1 MKLLINMISLFQAGP
16 KTVGLAFLEGLLNG
30 YSGSELC
37 LMLPEDRD
45 FRTFI
50 ETHGGQLSGNGVS
63 WVFVPYPRDPL
74 RFLRKLYYDHVLTA
88 RLARQGGFDRIFMM
102 ANFPSLLSSK
112 RQYVLQHNPFYL
124 EESRNLPKEMKGAR
138 FSLEK
143 LLFTIGVRKCKR
155 FIVQTDH
162 IKGLL
167 VSLYGVPPENI
178 AVVHMAPLC
187 NGTASS
193 QGKPPFA
200 GHDRTLKLFFPAK
213 LHPHKNHSIA
223 IEAAEFIKTTKRSV
237 RIFVTLSPTEWE
249 QFSPELRK
257 RGLLDTVIN
266 LGYINNWEIS
276 GYYAAADALFFPTQS
291 ESLGFPYL
299 EALTCGL
306 PIITFDFPVAR
317 EVCGAAALYFDLAD
331 RSSLERVIESL
342 DDREAMAHLREE
354 AVRQGAR
361 YGRKWEEISHEM
373 LTFVTGRI

>member
-1 MKLLINMISLFQAGP
+1 MKLLVNMISLFQAGP
-16 KTVGLAFLEGLLNG
+16 KTLGLGFLEGLLAG
-30 YSGSELC
+30 SGGHELC
-37 LMLPEDRD
+37 LVLPDDGDYRQ
-45 FRTFI
+45 FI
-50 ETHGGQLSGNGVS
+50 EKHGGGLSNSAIS
-63 WVFVPYPRDPL
+63 WLFVKYPRDPV
-74 RFLRKLYYDHVLTA
+74 RFVRKLYYDHVFTA
-88 RLARQGGFDRIFMM
+88 SLARRGKFDRIFMM
-102 ANFPSLLSSK
+102 ANFPSLFSW
-112 RQYVLQHNPFYL
+112 RGQYVLQHNIHYL
-124 EESRNLPKEMKGAR
+124 EAPRNVPTGIKNAR
-138 FSLEK
+138 FWLEK
-143 LLFTIGVRKCKR
+143 LLFSIGVQRCRR
-155 FIVQTDH
+155 FIVQTEVA
-162 IKGLL
+162 KRLL
-167 VSLYGVPPENI
+167 VSRFKLLPEDVL
-178 AVVHMAPLC
+178 VVHMAPL
-187 NGTASS
+187 GGVAEP
-193 QGKPPFA
+193 QAGDPFD
-200 GHDRTLKLFFPAK
+200 GYRGNLKLFFPAK
-213 LHPHKNHSIA
+213 LHSNKNHA
-223 IEAAEFIKTTKRSV
+223 TVIEAAEFIKTTKRSV

-342 DDREAMAHLREE
+342 DDREAMARLREE